1 MPKTFTQPDYRDFT
15 VRLVTLFNEPPDAV
29 VIEDGDAS
37 VYIETASIPR
47 LVSAL
52 TKAYGKLS

>member
-1 MPKTFTQPDYRDFT
+1 MPKTFVQPEYPDFR
-15 VRLVTLFNEPPDAV
+15 VRLIDLAEGEPDAV